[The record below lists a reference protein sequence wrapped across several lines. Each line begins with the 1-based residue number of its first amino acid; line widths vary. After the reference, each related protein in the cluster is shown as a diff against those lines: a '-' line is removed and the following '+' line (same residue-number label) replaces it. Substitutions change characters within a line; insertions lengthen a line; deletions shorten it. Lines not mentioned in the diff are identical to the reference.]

1 MWLLLTGDYFNKL
14 ILLVGSVC
22 LFLSAPVYAQDS
34 IPLAPLLDSDGANNQ
49 NSLMN
54 LLKNDL
60 LRRYTKTTPNE
71 EGSQNRPRRPRPE
84 LGKGQYSDT
93 PIDLSKF
100 IGPDGDSDET
110 LKRLRE
116 MGKIPDPDDIP
127 MPKDATGTIK
137 DVWSDVAPENR
148 LDYAKELFKRRK
160 YEQTQKEL
168 EAILAHTIDKDERFD
183 ALMIREKC
191 LFHRRFYDVVQDD
204 YFRLKSYYPKKSKEI
219 AELRKYLED
228 KSGLT
233 SLQEKVLKNPTDPAN
248 QRSLLNLFEKLDWLD
263 FAEDFFLLTIHD
275 ISAPTVKSL
284 SEVYY
289 RKKDHEML
297 VNLARASQK
306 LHPGEADFYYN
317 EGVGL
322 YAMGDPTSLESAE
335 IAFQKALA
343 KASTTRMRNNIEWY
357 LNRLNPKKQ

>member
-1 MWLLLTGDYFNKL
+1 MSKYLKKL
-14 ILLVGSVC
+14 ILLTGLICSFVSTQ
-22 LFLSAPVYAQDS
+22 SYAQDS
-34 IPLAPLLDSDGANNQ
+34 VPLAPLLDSAGANSQ

-84 LGKGQYSDT
+84 LGKGQYNDT

-100 IGPDGDSDET
+100 IGPNGDSDQT
-110 LKRLRE
+110 LERLRE
-116 MGKIPDPDDIP
+116 MGKIPNPDDMP
-127 MPKDATGTIK
+127 MPKNATGTIK
-137 DVWSDVAPENR
+137 DAWSDVTPENR
-148 LDYAKELFKRRK
+148 LEYAKDLFKRRK
-160 YEQTQKEL
+160 YKQTQKEL
-168 EAILAHTIDKDERFD
+168 ESILAHEIDKDKRFD
-183 ALMIREKC
+183 ALMMREKC
-191 LFHRRFYDVVQDD
+191 MFHRRFYDVVQDD

-219 AELRKYLED
+219 TELRKYLED

-248 QRSLLNLFEKLDWLD
+248 QRTLLNQFEKLKWLD
-263 FAEDFFLLTIHD
+263 FAEDFFLLTIND
-275 ISAPTVKSL
+275 TSAPTVKSL
-284 SEVYY
+284 SEIYY

-306 LHPGEADFYYN
+306 LHPAEADFYYN

-322 YAMGDPTSLESAE
+322 YAMGDPTSLAE
-335 IAFQKALA
+335 AKVSFQKARG
-343 KASTTRMRNNIEWY
+343 KASSTRMRNNIDWY